1 MGKMLKTRFF
11 PNARSISACGE
22 LMENTVENAVVFH
35 IFSIFRIFIFHI
47 ILIHMENMENSPQKR
62 SLFNFNPYRPRCIRR
77 E

>member
-35 IFSIFRIFIFHI
+35 IFSIFSVFIFHI
-47 ILIHMENMENSPQKR
+47 ILIHMENMEN
-62 SLFNFNPYRPRCIRR
+62 
-77 E
+77 